1 MPGTV
6 SRWRATYTP
15 GRWLLLGGPTSLV
28 VLEPA
33 PESASTVVG
42 TVWEAVVQS
51 SSITE
56 LADRLAALGFDT
68 MPSFAAF
75 VWTDGG
81 MRSLVRGDVV
91 VLDAASDQPVAAGEG
106 IQTWSEIG
114 LEGLDVVRVTMAGEE
129 AAGLRLPLVLGAA
142 AASSVLLDARPAVQV
157 RSPQPV
163 APAAE
168 LPRVGPGALAGRP
181 SVSGSHLGADSGD
194 QGPDTEPMTPPT
206 PPSAVLPLLPQVGSE
221 PPNGDRADARP
232 PSAEDAAPEPT
243 GDQLTMRLEDA
254 APDPGGDQLTMQ
266 LGEASPDN
274 AGTTTLMS
282 TAAAA
287 AEPSVTMV
295 LANLCPHGHSNPPPA
310 QRCRLCGEPIPPQS
324 PRPVPRPV
332 IARLRVSDGSNVPVD
347 RAVLIGRSPSEHA
360 TRAHLPHLLTVPSP
374 NHDISRTHLQVA
386 PDGWSVVAT
395 DLNSTNGTIV
405 TLPEPGARRHLLT
418 PGEPTPLPL
427 GTLLELGD
435 GVTLVVE
442 KHS

>member
-1 MPGTV
+1 MG
-6 SRWRATYTP
+6 RWRATYTP

-33 PESASTVVG
+33 PESASAVVG

-75 VWTDGG
+75 VWTNGG

-91 VLDAASDQPVAAGEG
+91 VLDAANDLPVAAGEG

-114 LEGLDVVRVTMAGEE
+114 LEDLDVVRVTMAGEE
-129 AAGLRLPLVLGAA
+129 PAGIRLPLVVGAA
-142 AASSVLLDARPAVQV
+142 EASSVLLDARPAARV

-163 APAAE
+163 APAQE
-168 LPRVGPGALAGRP
+168 LPRMSAVAPAGP
-181 SVSGSHLGADSGD
+181 SVPGGGHLGADSGD

-206 PPSAVLPLLPQVGSE
+206 PPSAVLPLSRQVVPE

-232 PSAEDAAPEPT
+232 PSAEDAGSEPA
-243 GDQLTMRLEDA
+243 GDQLTMRLED
-254 APDPGGDQLTMQ
+254 PGADQLTMQ
-266 LGEASPDN
+266 LGEAPGNDS
-274 AGTTTLMS
+274 GTTTLMS

-332 IARLRVSDGSNVPVD
+332 IARLRVSDGSSVPVD

-360 TRAHLPHLLTVPSP
+360 TNAQLPHLLTVPSP

-395 DLNSTNGTIV
+395 DLNSTNGTIIS
-405 TLPEPGARRHLLT
+405 LPEPGARRHLLP